1 MATAGESSA
10 RSLEKTPTWA
20 LAVVFFVIV
29 FICIIIEHSI
39 HLLTHW
45 LKKRRKNALI
55 DAVDKLKSELMLLGF
70 MSLLLAVTQSFISN
84 ICIPTKVADIMLPCL
99 KAVESESLD
108 VKSFEHY
115 GNKNINRNLLSM
127 DGLYEYMVWQAN
139 RRRLDDDTEVEDDA
153 AGAVSDSCTS
163 KGKVS
168 LISTDG
174 ILQLRIFICALVVM
188 QIVYS
193 VLTMALGRA
202 KMRRWKTW
210 EKETR
215 TTEYLAANDPDRFRL
230 TRQTTFGRRHVTSC
244 TETSTQLWIKC
255 FFRQFFRSVAKVDYL
270 TLRHSFISAH
280 MSSARYNHYFNFQK
294 YIQRSLEEDFK
305 VVVGISPLMWFVV
318 VIFLL
323 LDVHG
328 WQKIF
333 AATTYVP
340 LLIVLLVG
348 TKLETI
354 VAKMALRINE
364 RTDVIKGTPLVE
376 PSDKL
381 FWFGRPRFVLIL
393 LHFTLFLNAFELA
406 FFIWVSTQF
415 GVDSCFH
422 EHTAITVTGVVL
434 AIIAQVLCSYIT
446 LPLYALVTQMGS
458 QFRSRVLEEQTAKI
472 IKQWHTEVRER
483 KKKEEEYGL
492 HSPPR
497 ISLSK
502 EWSSKMGSPIN
513 EFSSLIQRLVS
524 MPKESNNN
532 NQLANKGKLVLVD
545 EASSSRSPSPVVKRE
560 MLMLRRH

>member
-20 LAVVFFVIV
+20 LAVVCFVIV

-108 VKSFEHY
+108 MMT
-115 GNKNINRNLLSM
+115 LM
-127 DGLYEYMVWQAN
+127 
-139 RRRLDDDTEVEDDA
+139 VEDDA

-163 KGKVS
+163 
-168 LISTDG
+168 
-174 ILQLRIFICALVVM
+174 
-188 QIVYS
+188 
-193 VLTMALGRA
+193 

-340 LLIVLLVG
+340 LLIVLLAG

-422 EHTAITVTGVVL
+422 EHTAITVTRVVL
-434 AIIAQVLCSYIT
+434 AIVVQVLCSYIT

-472 IKQWHTEVRER
+472 IKQWHTE
-483 KKKEEEYGL
+483 
-492 HSPPR
+492 
-497 ISLSK
+497 
-502 EWSSKMGSPIN
+502 WSSKMGSPIN
-513 EFSSLIQRLVS
+513 EFSSLIPRLVS